1 MNSLEMNN
9 KAVIAGKMI
18 SLPKFSHEVFGEKF
32 YEFDMEIKRLSDSS
46 DIIPVTI
53 SEKLMNDEPMQ
64 VGECYELVGQFRSY
78 NKLDEGK
85 SRLMLTMFVR
95 SIVPF
100 CGEFKNDVEV
110 IGYLCKEPVYRTT
123 PFKREICDILV
134 AVNRSY
140 NKSDYLPC
148 IAWGRNA
155 RYARN
160 FSVGDKVRVSGRI
173 QSRVYQK
180 KLESGQTQLKTAYE
194 LSLNNLQLVKEDEII
209 LEQMPTSIGQ
219 VDNYFALSNM

>member
-1 MNSLEMNN
+1 MEMNNN
-9 KAVIAGKMI
+9 KAVIAGKMV

-53 SEKLMNDEPMQ
+53 SEKLMNDETLA
-64 VGECYELVGQFRSY
+64 VGGTYEFVGQFRSY
-78 NKLDEGK
+78 NKLEEGK

-95 SIVPF
+95 AIVPF
-100 CGEFKNDVEV
+100 CGEYKNEVEV
-110 IGYLCKEPVYRTT
+110 VGYLCKEPVYRTT

-160 FSVGDKVRVSGRI
+160 FMIGDKVSVTGRI

-180 KLESGQTQLKTAYE
+180 KLENGETLLKTAYE
-194 LSLNNLQLVKEDEII
+194 LSLSSLQLVKEDEII
-209 LEQMPTSIGQ
+209 VAQMPTSIGQ
-219 VDNYFALSNM
+219 VDNYFAMTNM